1 MTQIQEQKLKKYL
14 HFRDYFSE
22 NPLNSELQ
30 PTLKLHFEN
39 FLHHLDLILKTKE
52 MIDENRKVSEN
63 YCFIRDETI
72 QFTLFLSRKITSY
85 ALLEELI
92 EAQGLFCFS
101 YDQLV
106 NETDQKL
113 LVLCKNL
120 LQFISLHEP
129 DLVDY
134 GIDKTSISS
143 YRDLLD
149 RHQHIIENKLL
160 CDEIERNHSSL
171 FVELLHKTDDIFE
184 QELEGLNKIVA
195 TKSS

>member
-14 HFRDYFSE
+14 HFRDYFLQ

-30 PTLKLHFEN
+30 LPLKLQFEN
-39 FLHHLDLILKTKE
+39 FLYHLDLILKTKE
-52 MIDENRKVSEN
+52 MIDENRKTSES

-72 QFTLFLSRKITSY
+72 QFTLFLSRKVTSY
-85 ALLEELI
+85 ALLEELT
-92 EAQGLFCFS
+92 EAQGFFCFS

-113 LVLCKNL
+113 LALCKNL
-120 LQFISLHEP
+120 LQFITLHET
-129 DLVDY
+129 DLMDY

-143 YRDLLD
+143 YRDLID

-160 CDEIERNHSSL
+160 CEEIDKNHATL
-171 FVELLHKTDDIFE
+171 FVELLHKTDYIFE
-184 QELEGLNKIVA
+184 QELEGLNKIVV
-195 TKSS
+195 TKS